1 MVRFIMVLLIAITS
15 VLSTGA
21 QQPLRIYVYDAAT
34 LIPLE
39 DVLAETGDKTSQVL
53 SNAGGFL
60 KLSVPAAMDD
70 SLVLSRVGYKA
81 RKILPGDLPV
91 INGSPAVALEPSI
104 TSLEEIKVSTT
115 GSIYRTISDI
125 DIHLRPINHA
135 QEVLRMVPGLF
146 IGQHAGGGKSE
157 QIFLRG
163 FDLDHGTDI
172 RLTVDGMPVNMVSHA
187 HGQGYADLHFLIP
200 ELIEQV
206 NFAKGTYNA
215 EKGNFAT
222 AGYVDF
228 KTKNFLD
235 KSFLKT
241 EAGSFNT
248 FRTTAGI
255 NLLAQRNTQRTRSL
269 YLAGEASYT
278 KGFFTSPQDFNRFNG
293 LLKYYGALTPAT
305 SVTAILSAFSSG
317 WRASGQI
324 PERAVRSGIIGYYG
338 AIDDTEGGTTSRYN
352 SSVELTT
359 ELTNGATIRN
369 QFFFSKYDFLLYSN
383 FTFFKEDPVNGDQIR
398 QKERRKIVGYNG
410 SYSRASSLGS
420 LPGKTVAGLQ
430 VRNDDVA
437 DLELSRTAAKITTTA
452 ELKRGHVQELAAGGF
467 AAQTVSFSKKFSAT
481 LGGRAD
487 FFRNTYRD
495 FLEVSTLS
503 SQSLLISP
511 KLNFDYKANNNV
523 QLYWYNGRG
532 FHSNDTRVAV
542 EQGGRKVLPPAW
554 GTDIGGIFKLGR
566 NVVLHGAL
574 WYLFLEQEF
583 VYVGDEGVVEAGGRT
598 ARKGIDVSIRYEP
611 VKYLF
616 IDGDVSLA
624 KPRALDAA
632 KGESYLPLAP
642 SFTSAGGLTYRK
654 ERGLNGSLRYRFM
667 GDRPA
672 NEDYTVKARG
682 YLIADAAVN
691 YTRPKWEAGINVQNL
706 LNTRWK
712 ETQFNTESRLK
723 DEPEPITEIHFT
735 PGTPFALRLAF
746 SYFF

>member
-1 MVRFIMVLLIAITS
+1 FIMLLLTAVMS
-15 VLSTGA
+15 VLYTAA
-21 QQPLRIYVYDAAT
+21 QQPLRLYVYDAAT
-34 LIPLE
+34 FIPLE
-39 DVLAETGDKTSQVL
+39 DVLAESADRTAQVL
-53 SNAGGFL
+53 SNASGFL
-60 KLSVPAAMDD
+60 KLSLPATMED
-70 SLVLSRVGYKA
+70 SLVLSRVGYKT
-81 RKILPGDLPV
+81 RKILPGNIPV
-91 INGSPAVALEPSI
+91 LNGSHAVALEPAV
-104 TSLEEIKVSTT
+104 TSLDEIKVSTT
-115 GSIYRTISDI
+115 GTVYKTISDL

-206 NFAKGTYNA
+206 NFAKGPYNA
-215 EKGNFAT
+215 EKGNFTT

-255 NLLAQRNTQRTRSL
+255 NLLPGENTQRRRSL

-278 KGFFTSPQDFNRFNG
+278 KGFFTSPQNFNRFNG
-293 LLKYYGALTPAT
+293 LLKYYGALTLAT
-305 SVTAILSAFSSG
+305 RVTAILSAFSSG
-317 WRASGQI
+317 WQASGQI
-324 PERAVRSGIIGYYG
+324 PERAVRNGRIGYYG

-359 ELTNGATIRN
+359 ELAHGATIRN
-369 QFFFSKYDFLLYSN
+369 QVFFSKYDFLLYSN

-410 SYSRASSLGS
+410 TYSKASTLGR
-420 LPGKTVAGLQ
+420 LPVKTVAGLQ
-430 VRNDDVA
+430 IQYDDIA

-452 ELKRGHVQELAAGGF
+452 ELKRGHVRELTAGGF
-467 AAQTVSFSKKFSAT
+467 AAQTVSFSKKLSAT

-487 FFRNTYRD
+487 FFKNTYND
-495 FLEVSTLS
+495 LLESNTRS
-503 SQSLLISP
+503 SQSLLVSP
-511 KLNFDYKANNNV
+511 KLNVDYKVNNQV

-542 EQGGRKVLPPAW
+542 DQGGRKVLPPAW
-554 GTDIGGIFKLGR
+554 GTDIGGIFKASR
-566 NVVLHGAL
+566 KVVFHGAM
-574 WYLFLEQEF
+574 WYLFLQQEF

-598 ARKGIDVSIRYEP
+598 VRKGIDLSVRYEP
-611 VKYLF
+611 FKHVF
-616 IDGDVSLA
+616 IDGDISLA
-624 KPRALDAA
+624 KPRALDAS

-642 SFTSAGGLTYRK
+642 SLTSAGGITYKK
-654 ERGLNGSLRYRFM
+654 ENGINGSLRYRFM

-672 NEDYTVKARG
+672 NEDYSVKAQG
-682 YLIADAAVN
+682 YFIADAALN
-691 YTRPKWEAGINVQNL
+691 YTRPKWEGGFSVQNL
-706 LNTRWK
+706 FNTRWK
-712 ETQFNTESRLK
+712 ETQFNTESRLQ
-723 DEPEPITEIHFT
+723 DEPQPVTEIHFT
-735 PGTPFALRLAF
+735 PGTPVALRLSF